1 MSRTDAERRT
11 GVRRLLL
18 TVPFVSAAPQLAF
31 AASNYFAALQVQ
43 EINNAAKVGNLALV
57 HVAAAMAALVAQ
69 PVVGVMSDRTRST
82 FGRRTPWMLIGVLM
96 SAVGLITA
104 GLSTSLA
111 MLVIAVMV
119 VHVGANAV
127 YGPLSAILPDRVP
140 VRLRGRYSTLAGLG
154 TIVAAMLGPL
164 VASAFSARIPL
175 GYPVFAGLI
184 VVAVVVFVLLNP
196 DADNRDVP
204 RPAFSAKTAAQSFWI
219 DPRRCPDLWWAFLGR
234 FLILGGYYMVLTYT
248 MYIAQGYVGLSAA
261 AAAKLVPLIGLVG
274 LPGLVVAIAVA
285 GPWSDRTGR
294 RKPLTLI
301 GGLVIAASA
310 LVPLALPTATGLLL
324 WGVTVTIGFGIF
336 LSVDQALVSEI
347 LPDKEAFAKDLGIVN
362 IAATL
367 PNVIAPL
374 AAAGIVSATGGY
386 GALFPAV
393 AIVAGAGA
401 LAVLPIRS
409 AR

>member
-1 MSRTDAERRT
+1 MSRTNTEGRT
-11 GVRRLLL
+11 GMRRLLR
-18 TVPFVSAAPQLAF
+18 TVPFVSAAPQLTF
-31 AASNYFAALQVQ
+31 AVSNYFAALQVQ
-43 EINNAAKVGNLALV
+43 HIDEAAKVGNLAVV
-57 HVAAAMAALVAQ
+57 HVAAATAALVTQ
-69 PVVGVMSDRTRST
+69 PLVGVLSDRTRSA
-82 FGRRTPWMLIGVLM
+82 FGRRAPWMLIGVLM
-96 SAVGLITA
+96 GAVGLITA

-164 VASAFSARIPL
+164 AASAFSARIPL
-175 GYPVFAGLI
+175 GYLLFAGLI
-184 VVAVVVFVLLNP
+184 VVAVVGFVVLNP
-196 DADNRDVP
+196 EPDNRDAP
-204 RPAFSAKTAAQSFWI
+204 RPEFSAKTAAQALWI
-219 DPRRCPDLWWAFLGR
+219 DPRHCPDLWWAFLGR

-261 AAAKLVPLIGLVG
+261 SAAKLVPLIGLVG
-274 LPGLVVAIAVA
+274 LPGLLVAIAVA

-294 RKPLTLI
+294 RKPLTLA

-310 LVPLALPTATGLLL
+310 LVPLALPTVTGLLL
-324 WGVTVTIGFGIF
+324 WGVVVTIGFGIF
-336 LSVDQALVSEI
+336 LSVDQALVSQI

-393 AIVAGAGA
+393 AVVAGAGA
-401 LAVLPIRS
+401 LAVLPIKS